1 MIQRRRATARV
12 LIFAAA
18 AALLTLSLA
27 GPALGQQVARLKI
40 SNLTAA
46 PGASG
51 VIDAELTC
59 NPQCGAVALSFTYDP
74 AILQIDRVVLGGALG
89 DPTAGQVAALEN
101 GIDQR
106 SGRLDLAL
114 LAAVPV
120 PQAVDDRLFSLEVT
134 VLAVGETV
142 LTPERAEFSNLR
154 GADIPGEV
162 LDGIV
167 RGQEGAA
174 ASTPTP
180 GLVLVAATPSGT
192 AEGLPDLPTGEA
204 CTISTVVQGVP
215 IHVGPSRDRAI
226 RSSLPTNTEVS
237 VTGQF
242 TNSVGELWW
251 RIQPAGVTTE
261 LDRYWVLETDVDET
275 GDCTYVPQTEGSAVV
290 AAGAGFAHSFAPG
303 ERQFSHILTLPGGDS
318 VLTCSG
324 TPVYPEF
331 QVGNQRSNGQTSLN
345 LSGAGAQTLIVF
357 STVIN
362 NRGQV
367 TPIVSYSCTLARR

>member
-1 MIQRRRATARV
+1 MIQRRRLTARI
-12 LIFAAA
+12 LIFATA
-18 AALLTLSLA
+18 AALLALSLA
-27 GPALGQQVARLKI
+27 VPAFGQQVARLTI
-40 SNLTAA
+40 TNLTAS
-46 PGASG
+46 PGTSG
-51 VIDAELTC
+51 VIDAELSC

-101 GIDQR
+101 GIDNS

-120 PQAVDDRLFSLEVT
+120 PQPVDDRLFSLEVT
-134 VLAVGETV
+134 VLTAGETV
-142 LTPERAEFSNLR
+142 LVPERAEFSNLR
-154 GADIPGEV
+154 GADVPGEV

-167 RGQEGAA
+167 RGEEGAA
-174 ASTPTP
+174 APTPTP
-180 GLVLVAATPSGT
+180 GLVLVAATPAGT
-192 AEGLPDLPTGEA
+192 GDVLPDLPTGEA

-226 RSSLPTNTEVS
+226 RSSLTTGTEVS

-242 TNSVGELWW
+242 TNTAGELWW

-261 LDRYWVLETDVDET
+261 LDRYWVLETDVDEA
-275 GDCTYVPQTEGSAVV
+275 GDCAFVPQTEGSAVV
-290 AAGAGFAHSFAPG
+290 ASGAGFSHSFAPG
-303 ERQFSHILTLPGGDS
+303 ERQFTHILTLPGGDS

-331 QVGNQRSNGQTSLN
+331 QVGSQRSNGQTSIN
-345 LSGAGAQTLIVF
+345 LSGAGAQNLVVF

-362 NRGQV
+362 SRGQV